1 VKLIER
7 KQTHRERKNKLIERK
22 QSTKAS
28 AVGSVLA
35 SEISIQFDEQ
45 SAITEE
51 IKLQTNILLMNEKYS
66 I

>member
-7 KQTHRERKNKLIERK
+7 KKTHRERKNKLIERK

-45 SAITEE
+45 SAIRR
-51 IKLQTNILLMNEKYS
+51 
-66 I
+66 